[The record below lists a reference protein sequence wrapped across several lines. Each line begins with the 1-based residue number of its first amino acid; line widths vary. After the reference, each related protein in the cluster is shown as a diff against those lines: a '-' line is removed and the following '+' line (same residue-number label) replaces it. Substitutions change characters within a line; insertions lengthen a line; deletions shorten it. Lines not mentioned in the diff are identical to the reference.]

1 MEFIKK
7 LKNSFNIGAEK
18 ALDTSD
24 VSKTKKIHS
33 IKETSGIKQEIDE
46 REPKIEYREI
56 IINDSI
62 LYLYRNG
69 RRPFVSGCLDIEEDK
84 IIIYRYKLDEK
95 IKLNSNISFDRF
107 LMEQQKCKDAEFRV
121 LEHEKKHWKNHKF
134 GVKEDLINNLVE
146 LSLSYAFDEISAFA
160 QSNLYGVSNI
170 TEEEAQHALMMGVR
184 DFMEVAP
191 IYLDKH
197 FEKVLMVALLRKSEG
212 KLKDEDMIPFVID
225 YSWAFKNLVKNY
237 LTFGNVCCYDL
248 KRGYY
253 ANEINQNLYAIK
265 YKYKEKIAQITR
277 NSLGRLFLERNF
289 R

>member
-24 VSKTKKIHS
+24 ASNMKKIQS

-46 REPKIEYREI
+46 REPQIEYREI

-69 RRPFVSGCLDIEEDK
+69 KRAFVSGCLDIEEDK

-121 LEHEKKHWKNHKF
+121 LEHEKKHWKNHKLGIKLGFTIPCNCF
-134 GVKEDLINNLVE
+134 GAGLNIHH
-146 LSLSYAFDEISAFA
+146 
-160 QSNLYGVSNI
+160 YGCIVVNSHAKIGENCNI
-170 TEEEAQHALMMGVR
+170 QQGVN
-184 DFMEVAP
+184 
-191 IYLDKH
+191 I
-197 FEKVLMVALLRKSEG
+197 G
-212 KLKDEDMIPFVID
+212 
-225 YSWAFKNLVKNY
+225 KNY
-237 LTFGNVCCYDL
+237 SAENVPTIGNNVYIGPGAKLFGKINI
-248 KRGYY
+248 
-253 ANEINQNLYAIK
+253 ANGCVIGANAVVTKSCNEENMVLVGVPAKIVGRR
-265 YKYKEKIAQITR
+265 KEG
-277 NSLGRLFLERNF
+277 LV
-289 R
+289 